1 MQNNQNNQINFN
13 SLYNQFTQNPVQFLI
28 KNRFN
33 IPENIGN
40 NPQTIIQHLLSSGQ
54 ITQQQLMQVQNMMP
68 QMQNMFNNHG

>member
-1 MQNNQNNQINFN
+1 MQNNQINFN

-54 ITQQQLMQVQNMMP
+54 ITQQQLMQVQSMMP
-68 QMQNMFNNHG
+68 QMQNMFKQG

>member
-1 MQNNQNNQINFN
+1 MNFN
-13 SLYNQFTQNPVQFLI
+13 SLYNQFTENPVQFLI

-54 ITQQQLMQVQNMMP
+54 ITQQQLMQVQTMIP
-68 QMQNMFNNHG
+68 QMQNLFKQG

>member
-33 IPENIGN
+33 IPENIGS
-40 NPQTIIQHLLSSGQ
+40 NPQIIIQHLLSSGQ
-54 ITQQQLMQVQNMMP
+54 ITQQQLMQVQSMIP
-68 QMQNMFNNHG
+68 QMQNMFKQG

>member
-1 MQNNQNNQINFN
+1 MQNNQINFN
-13 SLYNQFTQNPVQFLI
+13 SLYNQFTQNPVNFLI

-54 ITQQQLMQVQNMMP
+54 ITQQQLMQVQNMIP
-68 QMQNMFNNHG
+68 QMQNMFKQG